1 MHEMEAKLHALAARR
16 WRVAIWLSVVM
27 LIAYYG
33 FILLV
38 AFDKPLLSTILL
50 NGTTGAGAVSPS
62 WRLNRVL
69 SPCMAA
75 CSSTSYGAGT
85 SSPGLSLGILLGALV
100 IVSAWVLTSIYV
112 IWANNRYDHELHEL
126 AHLRG

>member
-38 AFDKPLLSTILL
+38 AFDRPLLSTILL
-50 NGTTGAGAVSPS
+50 NGTTGAGA
-62 WRLNRVL
+62 
-69 SPCMAA
+69 A
-75 CSSTSYGAGT
+75 
-85 SSPGLSLGILLGALV
+85 SPGLSLGILLGALV
-100 IVSAWVLTSIYV
+100 IGSAWVLTSIYV
-112 IWANNRYDHELHEL
+112 IWANNKYDHELHEL

>member
-1 MHEMEAKLHALAARR
+1 MHEMEARLHALAARR

-38 AFDKPLLSTILL
+38 AFDRPLLSTILL
-50 NGTTGAGAVSPS
+50 NGTTGAGA
-62 WRLNRVL
+62 
-69 SPCMAA
+69 A
-75 CSSTSYGAGT
+75 
-85 SSPGLSLGILLGALV
+85 SPGLSLGILLGALV

-112 IWANNRYDHELHEL
+112 IWANNKYDHELHEL